1 MSKCLNCWLT
11 FTCVFAIL
19 TQKEAKD
26 SGIIDREVKIM
37 SQHAPGVDMV
47 AQAEVVELKGK
58 VRDYEKEL
66 KEYEKKSEKQEKE
79 IERLK
84 NITGKSYGIG
94 TVWFVAI
101 VSFLIGIGATAAFFL
116 LT

>member
-1 MSKCLNCWLT
+1 MS
-11 FTCVFAIL
+11 
-19 TQKEAKD
+19 E
-26 SGIIDREVKIM
+26 
-37 SQHAPGVDMV
+37 HAPGVDMV
-47 AQAEVVELKGK
+47 AQAEIVELKGK

-79 IERLK
+79 IEHLK
-84 NITGKSYGIG
+84 GMAGKSYGIG

>member
-1 MSKCLNCWLT
+1 MS
-11 FTCVFAIL
+11 
-19 TQKEAKD
+19 E
-26 SGIIDREVKIM
+26 
-37 SQHAPGVDMV
+37 HAPGVDMV
-47 AQAEVVELKGK
+47 AQAEIVELKGK

-79 IERLK
+79 VEHLK

-101 VSFLIGIGATAAFFL
+101 VSLVIGIGGTVAVFL
-116 LT
+116 LAVI

>member
-1 MSKCLNCWLT
+1 MS
-11 FTCVFAIL
+11 
-19 TQKEAKD
+19 E
-26 SGIIDREVKIM
+26 
-37 SQHAPGVDMV
+37 HAPGVDMV
-47 AQAEVVELKGK
+47 AQAEIVELKGK

-66 KEYEKKSEKQEKE
+66 KEYEKKNEKQEKE

-94 TVWFVAI
+94 TVWWVAI
-101 VSFLIGIGATAAFFL
+101 LSFFIGIGATAAVFL